1 MRIAMFGAGG
11 VGGYFGAR
19 LAQAGEEV
27 TFIARGEHLRAIQS
41 RGLRVETSGDGIL
54 IHPARASDDP
64 RGAGTVDVVLLAV
77 KSWQVR
83 EAAEAARPLLGPET
97 FVVPLQNGVEAA
109 AQLVSALGADR
120 VLGGLCGTLSWVA
133 EPGVIRSIGA
143 VHFVRFGE
151 LDGRTSARA
160 ERLREAFDRAGVKVD
175 IPADIHRALWEK
187 FLFVVPLGGVGAVTR
202 LPVGIVRTVP
212 ESRRLLQRAMEEIA
226 AIARARGLPLD
237 DATIA
242 RTLAFTDGLSPDGT
256 TSLQRDIVAGR
267 PSELDAWT
275 GAVVRLGRESG
286 VPTPVHD
293 VLYDCLLPQD
303 KQARG
308 EI

>member
-64 RGAGTVDVVLLAV
+64 RRAGTVDVVLLAV